1 MYPIVQFAPMHPTN
15 LVNLDSPEATL
26 QLARQTVWGQNT
38 MSKWA
43 PVNGL
48 CLAWPAAA
56 KLVDGAADPSSEFG
70 MTTLLD
76 AMESAL
82 NRTMQPNLWPS
93 MNGGGVEQVG
103 ATQAVND
110 LLCQS
115 VNGKIHLFPGWE
127 LGSNVSFRNI
137 RTPGAFLVTASRSES
152 GTVSGVRILS
162 EVGGVCKLAT
172 ESKPTVW
179 TAAGGV
185 AVAVVCDSVEH
196 YCSFKTNPQATYKI
210 SV

>member
-26 QLARQTVWGQNT
+26 KLARQTVWGQNY

-48 CLAWPAAA
+48 CLAWPSAA
-56 KLVDGAADPSSEFG
+56 KLVDGAAEPSSEFG
-70 MTTLLD
+70 TTTLLD
-76 AMESAL
+76 EMERAL
-82 NRTMQPNLWPS
+82 NHTMQPNLWPS

-103 ATQAVND
+103 ATQAIND

-127 LGSNVSFRNI
+127 PGASVSFSKI
-137 RTPGAFLVTASRSES
+137 RTPGAFLVSASRSS
-152 GTVSGVRILS
+152 TGKVSGVSILS
-162 EVGGVCKLAT
+162 EVGGGCKLAG
-172 ESKPTVW
+172 SKKPSVKS
-179 TAAGGV
+179 AGV
-185 AVAVVCDSVEH
+185 AVPVACDAAER
-196 YCSFKTNPQATYKI
+196 YCSFESTANTTYK
-210 SV
+210 VTV